1 MSWALRR
8 LDCVAVCET
17 ALSAISTR
25 PRRVNRRNPVPSLA
39 LRISISNR
47 CKSRLLIDVVGAA
60 PPRLRRSLRDR
71 FVCVLDTSTSRQPP
85 QRRAVASAPHLD
97 FQSMRASTLNRCRG
111 RCAASTVSSLS
122 LRLRHIG
129 VDRRRAVARAPHL
142 VLQSMRIPPLIS
154 SLVAALRARI
164 CGATFVRGHRAGF
177 GDVSK

>member
-85 QRRAVASAPHLD
+85 QPRAVASAPHFD
-97 FQSMRASTLNRCRG
+97 FQSMQVSTLNRCRG
-111 RCAASTVSSLS
+111 CCAASTASQSARPLCLRSRHVHVASTAATPCRRQRSAFRLPIDASLDS
-122 LRLRHIG
+122 
-129 VDRRRAVARAPHL
+129 
-142 VLQSMRIPPLIS
+142 
-154 SLVAALRARI
+154 
-164 CGATFVRGHRAGF
+164 
-177 GDVSK
+177 